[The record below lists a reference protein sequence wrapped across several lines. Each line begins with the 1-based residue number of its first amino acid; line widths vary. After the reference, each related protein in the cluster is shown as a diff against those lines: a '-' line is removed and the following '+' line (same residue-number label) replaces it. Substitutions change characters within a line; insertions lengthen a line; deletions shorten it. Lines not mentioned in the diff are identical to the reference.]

1 MDPPAGNGPG
11 AAAPRLIVI
20 EGVNGVGK
28 STTARHLADRLG
40 AALFHYFPEFNR
52 FRQEMGLDVRVAAL
66 PRLMYY
72 LGAALHLSDLVRAR
86 LAHGHVVCDR
96 YLASPLSLLIAE
108 GALDDNEV
116 CRLSGPFE
124 GYVCAPHLTL
134 LLTADHPTASAR
146 LRARTAGTEAMTP
159 VERRVLESA
168 EFFHKREAALRRHA
182 GRLGSLV
189 ELDTTGLSA
198 DAMCRSA
205 RALVG
210 QRLGLATAD
219 G

>member
-1 MDPPAGNGPG
+1 MDPPADNGPG

-52 FRQEMGLDVRVAAL
+52 FRQEVGLDVRVAAW
-66 PRLMYY
+66 PRLAYY
-72 LGAALHLSDLVRAR
+72 LAATLHLSDLVRAR
-86 LAHGHVVCDR
+86 LAGGHVVCDR

-108 GALDDNEV
+108 GALVDDEA
-116 CRLSGPFE
+116 CRLTGPFE
-124 GYVCAPHLTL
+124 GYLCAPHLTL
-134 LLTADHPTASAR
+134 LLTADYATARTR
-146 LRARTAGTEAMTP
+146 LRARTAGAEAVTP

-182 GRLGSLV
+182 SRLGPLV

-198 DAMCRSA
+198 DEMCRAA

-210 QRLGLATAD
+210 QRLGLAAAD